1 MASQAESL
9 WVIILASKCKDFI
22 CQNYYP
28 FIFLVVLI
36 CFSWLTL
43 SFLYWTF
50 PGGPAWGKH
59 YFWTN
64 CYSKPI
70 PGPRGFPVIGSM
82 NLMAG
87 LAHQHLAA
95 MAKVLKAKRVM
106 ALSLGETRLIVT
118 SDPDVAKEIL
128 NSCVF
133 SDRPVKETAYSLMF
147 NRAIGFAP
155 YGVYWRT
162 LRRIAATHIFCPK
175 QMNISEVQRLRIAN
189 QLVREIGRQTR
200 EDIGGSY
207 ELKKLLKRASL
218 SNMMSLVFG
227 RDYVL
232 EELSCISQSDE
243 AAEISKLV
251 EEGYDLLGQLNW
263 SDHLPWISSFDTQN
277 IRVRCSKLVPHVRRF
292 VTRIISEHRA
302 SALKKLPTET
312 NHAFV
317 DVLLAPHPNNLSEA
331 DMVAILWEMIF
342 RGTDTVAI
350 IIEWILARMV
360 LHPTIQA
367 KVHEE
372 LDRVVGQ
379 SRPIK
384 ESDISAMV
392 YLQAVV
398 KEAFRLHP
406 PGPLLSW
413 ARLATTDTTIDGY
426 HVPAGTTAMVNMWA
440 ITRNPSVWTDPLNF
454 IPERFMTKHSPD
466 DDFSMMGS
474 DLRLAP
480 FGSGIR
486 ICPGRFLG
494 LTTVTFWV
502 ASILQEFQLLQSDQ
516 NPVDLSEVLR
526 LSCEMTNPLVAIF
539 VPRRRFVS
547 RRW

>member
-9 WVIILASKCKDFI
+9 WDIILASNCKDFI

-28 FIFLVVLI
+28 FVFLVVLI
-36 CFSWLTL
+36 CISWLSL
-43 SFLYWTF
+43 SFLYWTY
-50 PGGPAWGKH
+50 PGGPAWGKY
-59 YFWTN
+59 YFW
-64 CYSKPI
+64 SKYCPSPI
-70 PGPRGFPVIGSM
+70 PGPHGFPVVGSM
-82 NLMAG
+82 YLMAD

-95 MAKVLKAKRVM
+95 MAKVLKARRLM

-128 NSCVF
+128 NSSVF
-133 SDRPVKETAYSLMF
+133 ADRPIKETAYRLMF

-162 LRRIAATHIFCPK
+162 LRRIAATHMFSPK
-175 QMNISEVQRLRIAN
+175 QMNTSEAERSRIAA
-189 QLVREIGRQTR
+189 QIVREIGRQTKGSVR
-200 EDIGGSY
+200 ECY
-207 ELKKLLKRASL
+207 EIRKVLKRASL

-227 RDYVL
+227 RDY
-232 EELSCISQSDE
+232 ESCIKNSEADE
-243 AAEISKLV
+243 LTNFV

-263 SDHLPWISSFDTQN
+263 SDHLPWFSSFDPQN
-277 IRVRCSKLVPHVRRF
+277 ITLRCSKLAPQVHRF

-302 SALKKLPTET
+302 SSLKKLPSET
-312 NHAFV
+312 AHAFV
-317 DVLLAPHPNNLSEA
+317 DVLLSQQQNNLSEA
-331 DMVAILWEMIF
+331 DLVAVLWEMIF

-350 IIEWILARMV
+350 MIEWILARMI

-372 LDRVVGQ
+372 LDRVVRN
-379 SRPIK
+379 SRAIT

-392 YLQAVV
+392 YLEAVV

-413 ARLATTDTTIDGY
+413 ARLATTVTTIDGY
-426 HVPAGTTAMVNMWA
+426 HVPAGSTAMVNMWA
-440 ITRNPSVWTDPLNF
+440 ITRDPSVWTDPLKF
-454 IPERFMTKHSPD
+454 VPERFLTKHSRN

-502 ASILQEFQLLQSDQ
+502 ASILHEFRIVQSDH

-526 LSCEMTNPLVAIF
+526 LSCEMANPLVAVF
-539 VPRRRFVS
+539 LPRRRYDVW
-547 RRW
+547 R

>member
-28 FIFLVVLI
+28 FIFLIVFI

-59 YFWTN
+59 YFWSKY
-64 CYSKPI
+64 YSNPI
-70 PGPRGFPVIGSM
+70 PGPRGFPVVGSM
-82 NLMAG
+82 NLMAD
-87 LAHQHLAA
+87 LAHQHLEA

-106 ALSLGETRLIVT
+106 ALSIGETRLIVT

-175 QMNISEVQRLRIAN
+175 QMIISEAQRSRIAT
-189 QLVREIGRQTR
+189 QIVREIGRQSK
-200 EDIGGSY
+200 EAIGKCF
-207 ELKKLLKRASL
+207 EIRKLLKRASL
-218 SNMMSLVFG
+218 CNMMSLVFG
-227 RDYVL
+227 RDYVV
-232 EELSCISQSDE
+232 EELSCTNNSE
-243 AAEISKLV
+243 ASELSRLV

-263 SDHLPWISSFDTQN
+263 SDHLPWISSFDPQN
-277 IRVRCSKLVPHVRRF
+277 IRVRCSKLVPQVYRL

-312 NHAFV
+312 SRAFV
-317 DVLLAPHPNNLSEA
+317 DVLFAQHLNNLSEA
-331 DMVAILWEMIF
+331 DMVAVLWEMIF
-342 RGTDTVAI
+342 RGTDTVAV

-372 LDRVVGQ
+372 LNRVVGQ
-379 SRPIK
+379 SRAIT
-384 ESDISAMV
+384 ESDVSALV
-392 YLQAVV
+392 YLRAVV
-398 KEAFRLHP
+398 NEAFRLHP

-440 ITRNPSVWTDPLNF
+440 ITRDPSVWTDPLSF
-454 IPERFMTKHSPD
+454 TPERFMTKHSPD
-466 DDFSMMGS
+466 DEFSMMGS

-502 ASILQEFQLLQSDQ
+502 ASILHKFEILQSDH

-526 LSCEMTNPLVAIF
+526 LSCEMANPFVAKF
-539 VPRRRFVS
+539 LPRRRYVS
-547 RRW
+547 HW

>member
-9 WVIILASKCKDFI
+9 WVIILASTYKDFI
-22 CQNYYP
+22 FQNYYS
-28 FIFLVVLI
+28 FLFLI
-36 CFSWLTL
+36 VFTCISWLSL
-43 SFLYWTF
+43 SFLYWTY
-50 PGGPAWGKH
+50 PGGPAWGRY
-59 YFWTN
+59 YFWTKP
-64 CYSKPI
+64 YSKPI

-82 NLMAG
+82 NLMAD

-95 MAKVLKAKRVM
+95 MAKVLKAKRIM
-106 ALSLGETRLIVT
+106 ALSQGETRLIVT

-133 SDRPVKETAYSLMF
+133 ADRPVKETAYSLMF

-162 LRRIAATHIFCPK
+162 LRRIAATHIFCLK
-175 QMNISEVQRLRIAN
+175 QMNISEAQRSRIAN
-189 QLVREIGRQTR
+189 QIVQEIGRQSR
-200 EDIGGSY
+200 KEIGKCY
-207 ELKKLLKRASL
+207 EIRKLLKRASL
-218 SNMMSLVFG
+218 CNMMSLVFG
-227 RDYVL
+227 RDYVV
-232 EELSCISQSDE
+232 EELSCINNSE
-243 AAEISKLV
+243 ASELSKFV

-263 SDHLPWISSFDTQN
+263 SDHLPWISSFDPHN
-277 IRVRCSKLVPHVRRF
+277 IKVRCSKLVPQVYRF

-302 SALKKLPTET
+302 SALKKLPTEK
-312 NHAFV
+312 NNAFV
-317 DVLLAPHPNNLSEA
+317 DVLLKQHPNNLSEA
-331 DMVAILWEMIF
+331 DMVAVLWEMIF
-342 RGTDTVAI
+342 RGTDTVAV

-379 SRPIK
+379 SRAVT

-413 ARLATTDTTIDGY
+413 ARLSTTDTTIDGY
-426 HVPAGTTAMVNMWA
+426 HVPAGTTAMVNMWS
-440 ITRNPSVWTDPLNF
+440 ITRDPSVWTDPLNF
-454 IPERFMTKHSPD
+454 VPERFMTKHSTD
-466 DDFSMMGS
+466 DDFSTMGS

-502 ASILQEFQLLQSDQ
+502 ASILHEFQILQSDH

-526 LSCEMTNPLVAIF
+526 LSCEMANPPVAIF
-539 VPRRRFVS
+539 VPRRRYVS
-547 RRW
+547 HW

>member
-1 MASQAESL
+1 MASQAEWL

-28 FIFLVVLI
+28 FIFLIVVI
-36 CFSWLTL
+36 CLSWLTL
-43 SFLYWTF
+43 SFVYWTF

-59 YFWTN
+59 YFWTKSYPN
-64 CYSKPI
+64 PI
-70 PGPRGFPVIGSM
+70 PGPRGYPVIGSM
-82 NLMAG
+82 NLMAD
-87 LAHQHLAA
+87 LAHQHLASV
-95 MAKVLKAKRVM
+95 AKVLKAKRVM
-106 ALSLGETRLIVT
+106 ALSLGETRVMVT

-128 NSCVF
+128 NSSVF

-162 LRRIAATHIFCPK
+162 LRRIAAAHIFCTK
-175 QMNISEVQRLRIAN
+175 QMKISEAQRSGIAN
-189 QLVREIGRQTR
+189 QILREIGLQSRKDTGECYGLR
-200 EDIGGSY
+200 
-207 ELKKLLKRASL
+207 KLLKRASL
-218 SNMMSLVFG
+218 SNMTSLVFG
-227 RDYVL
+227 HG
-232 EELSCISQSDE
+232 SCLNQSE
-243 AAEISKLV
+243 AAKLSELV
-251 EEGYDLLGQLNW
+251 EEGYDLLGLLNW
-263 SDHLPWISSFDTQN
+263 SDHLPWISIFDPQN
-277 IRVRCSKLVPHVRRF
+277 IRARCSNLVPQVYRL

-302 SALKKLPTET
+302 SAHTKLPTKT
-312 NHAFV
+312 SNAFV
-317 DVLLAPHPNNLSEA
+317 DVLLAQHLDNLSEA
-331 DMVAILWEMIF
+331 DLVAVLWEMIF
-342 RGTDTVAI
+342 RGTDTVAVM
-350 IIEWILARMV
+350 IEWILARMV

-367 KVHEE
+367 KVHQE
-372 LDRVVGQ
+372 LDRIVGK
-379 SRPIK
+379 SRAIT

-392 YLQAVV
+392 YLEAVI

-440 ITRNPSVWTDPLNF
+440 ITRDPSMWTDPLNF

-466 DDFSMMGS
+466 DNFSMMGS

-502 ASILQEFQLLQSDQ
+502 AFILHEFEIVQSDH

-526 LSCEMTNPLVAIF
+526 LSCEMSNPLVARF
-539 VPRRRFVS
+539 VPRRRYVS
-547 RRW
+547 HL